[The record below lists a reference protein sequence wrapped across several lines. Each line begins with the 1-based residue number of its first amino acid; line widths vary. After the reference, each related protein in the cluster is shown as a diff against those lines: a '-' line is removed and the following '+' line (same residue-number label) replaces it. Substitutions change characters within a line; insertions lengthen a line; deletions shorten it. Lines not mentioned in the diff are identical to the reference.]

1 MSDTPPGPDWWQA
14 GDGQWYPTPPG
25 LTDSNASR
33 PPTPPPDHDPEPLAT
48 GPTSPFSA
56 GVYRAGRLG
65 ADTDDDADADED
77 TTSHRRRS
85 LGVAIGAALLVVVLV
100 LGTVAAVTDHSTR
113 RASSNDPSYQQAIV
127 DLLGTERT
135 NLVFIQTFWESYQ
148 ANQVAPSNNARSG
161 RSSGTFTMDTSW
173 FADMQAQVEQF
184 SRDLADIDAAL
195 EERPWSNGSVADEV
209 RDLAR
214 SHYQTWQRW
223 TNDVPTLVR
232 EWLESG
238 STVELA
244 TWLESSAPQLETA
257 IERTFQDLCDAL
269 VETAPDDGR
278 FDSTIIAICEQ

>member
-56 GVYRAGRLG
+56 GVYRAGRIG
-65 ADTDDDADADED
+65 AEDIED
-77 TTSHRRRS
+77 TAPHRRRS
-85 LGVAIGAALLVVVLV
+85 LGVAIGAALLAVVLV
-100 LGTVAAVTDHSTR
+100 LGTVAAVTDHSSR

-127 DLLGTERT
+127 DLLGTEQT
-135 NLVFIQTFWESYQ
+135 NLVFIQTFWESYE
-148 ANQVAPSNNARSG
+148 ANRIAPSTNARSG
-161 RSSGTFTMDTSW
+161 RSSGSVIMDASW
-173 FADMQAQVEQF
+173 FEDMQAQVEQF
-184 SRDLADIDAAL
+184 SRDLTSIDADL
-195 EERPWSNGSVADEV
+195 EERPWSSDSVADEI

-223 TNDVPTLVR
+223 TNDIPALVHR
-232 EWLESG
+232 WLETG

-244 TWLESSAPQLETA
+244 TWLESSAPQLDAA
-257 IERTFQDLCDAL
+257 IERTFQDLCDVL
-269 VETAPDDGR
+269 VETAPNDGR

>member
-1 MSDTPPGPDWWQA
+1 MSDTPTGPDWWQA

-33 PPTPPPDHDPEPLAT
+33 PPTPPPDHDPEPLTT
-48 GPTSPFSA
+48 GPSSPFSA

-65 ADTDDDADADED
+65 ADAEADAPE

-85 LGVAIGAALLVVVLV
+85 LGVAIGAGLLAVVLV
-100 LGTVAAVTDHSTR
+100 LGTVAAVTGQSAR

-127 DLLGTERT
+127 DLLGSERT

-148 ANQVAPSNNARSG
+148 ANRVAPSGTSRSG
-161 RSSGTFTMDTSW
+161 RSSGAVVMDASW
-173 FADMQAQVEQF
+173 FDDMQAQVGQF
-184 SRDLADIDAAL
+184 SQDLADIDAAL

-223 TNDVPTLVR
+223 TNDIPALVR
-232 EWLESG
+232 RWLETG

-244 TWLESSAPQLETA
+244 TWLEDSAPQLDVA
-257 IERTFQDLCDAL
+257 IERTFRDLCDAL
-269 VETAPDDGR
+269 VETAPGDGR
-278 FDSTIIAICEQ
+278 FDSTIVAICER